1 MDYIVLECTQ
11 TMEFCRWGH
20 KPYGLWVPVEAIR
33 RTKRRGNNLVV
44 EIVYL
49 AAMPGY
55 AFVPRSN
62 WVECRRHVPSQY
74 RVSVM
79 EYDYV
84 GRPKTVSLDDLTRM
98 QEFIQ
103 GERLESLALEDAP
116 LVIGDKVTIMVAPFE
131 GMRGTIQKIRNDS
144 VRLLVGTKYISLNP
158 RFLQKV

>member
-1 MDYIVLECTQ
+1 
-11 TMEFCRWGH
+11 
-20 KPYGLWVPVEAIR
+20 
-33 RTKRRGNNLVV
+33 
-44 EIVYL
+44 
-49 AAMPGY
+49 
-55 AFVPRSN
+55 
-62 WVECRRHVPSQY
+62 
-74 RVSVM
+74 M